1 MTTKNK
7 THKLL
12 VFGDGETYE
21 GLNDQQYIVE
31 VTSEGLRKMEDEE
44 CRVFDI
50 DVDHDIVSIHSVK
63 TGEKLDYDD
72 LP

>member
-21 GLNDQQYIVE
+21 GLNDKQYIVE

-44 CRVFDI
+44 TKPFYLDLV
-50 DVDHDIVSIHSVK
+50 HDIVSIHSVK